1 MTNALSYRSAT
12 GPLVA
17 VFSLISVLATAQET
31 KEVRYTVG
39 AKAVICI
46 RNNCGPIT
54 VKPSGNRQTVVTTV
68 SHSNAVTFVNE
79 QYGSRI
85 ELRTHCR
92 RPGASL
98 ADYMVLV
105 PADAVVTLRS
115 SDGALRAQGLSG
127 DVTLEAATALVE
139 VTDISDAHL
148 HVKSLSG
155 SVTLTNVRNSHLD
168 VRSLSGDVKI
178 HNVRESFL
186 EVRSGSGRISY
197 DGDPGKSGDYRLTSH
212 SGDLEV
218 SIPASALVEIRV
230 HSLKGESNQGL
241 PRAGSVP
248 PAGQRS
254 LLLKAGI
261 VNASRFV
268 LRSFRGGIHVKRP

>member
-1 MTNALSYRSAT
+1 LRSDHREALGEWADCCHDRITFECSHFRERTVWQSHRASDALS
-12 GPLVA
+12 P
-17 VFSLISVLATAQET
+17 
-31 KEVRYTVG
+31 
-39 AKAVICI
+39 
-46 RNNCGPIT
+46 
-54 VKPSGNRQTVVTTV
+54 
-68 SHSNAVTFVNE
+68 
-79 QYGSRI
+79 
-85 ELRTHCR
+85 
-92 RPGASL
+92 PGTSL
-98 ADYMVLV
+98 ADYTVLV

-155 SVTLTNVRNSHLD
+155 FVTLTNVRNSHLD

-186 EVRSGSGRISY
+186 EAHSGSGRTSY

-230 HSLKGESNQGL
+230 HSLKGESDQGL

-268 LRSFRGGIHVKRP
+268 LRSFRGGINVKRP

>member
-1 MTNALSYRSAT
+1 MSNAHSFRSAPR
-12 GPLVA
+12 PLVA
-17 VFSLISVLATAQET
+17 VFSLLSLLATAQET
-31 KEVRYTVG
+31 KEVRYTVE
-39 AKAVICI
+39 AKAVIAI

-68 SHSNAVTFVNE
+68 SHSNAVSFVNE

-85 ELRTHCR
+85 ELRTDCR
-92 RPGASL
+92 RPGTSL
-98 ADYMVLV
+98 ADYTVLV
-105 PADAVVTLRS
+105 PSDAVVTLRS
-115 SDGALRAQGLSG
+115 SDGALRVQGLSG
-127 DVTLEAATALVE
+127 DVILEAATASVE
-139 VTDISDAHL
+139 VTDISGAHV

-155 SVTLTNVRNSHLD
+155 SVTLTDVRNSHLD
-168 VRSLSGDVKI
+168 VRSLSGDVNI

-186 EVRSGSGRISY
+186 QAHSGSGRISY

-230 HSLKGESNQGL
+230 HSLKGESDQGL
-241 PRAGSVP
+241 PSAGSVP

-254 LLLKAGI
+254 PLLRAGT